1 MSHWKNRDK
10 KNSNKTLID
19 LSGVTE
25 FKVDATNP
33 PTIVSVQFNR
43 MGQVHDL
50 APRVIETKD
59 YVYPLFDDLHGRT
72 IDAVNKY
79 FLEIV

>member
-10 KNSNKTLID
+10 KNSNKTLTD

-25 FKVDATNP
+25 FKVDVTNP

>member
-25 FKVDATNP
+25 FKVDVTNQ

>member
-10 KNSNKTLID
+10 KHSNKTLID

-25 FKVDATNP
+25 FKVDVTNP

-72 IDAVNKY
+72 IEAVNRY

>member
-25 FKVDATNP
+25 FKVDATNT

>member
-72 IDAVNKY
+72 REAVNQY

>member
-10 KNSNKTLID
+10 KKSNKTLVD

-25 FKVDATNP
+25 FKVDVTDQ

-50 APRVIETKD
+50 APRVIETED

-72 IDAVNKY
+72 REAVNRY

>member
-25 FKVDATNP
+25 FKVDITNP
-33 PTIVSVQFNR
+33 PTIVSIQFNR

-79 FLEIV
+79 FLEII

>member
-10 KNSNKTLID
+10 KNSNKTLVD

-25 FKVDATNP
+25 FKVDVTNP

-79 FLEIV
+79 FLGIV

>member
-10 KNSNKTLID
+10 KNSNKTLVD

-25 FKVDATNP
+25 FKVDVTNP

-72 IDAVNKY
+72 IEAVNRY
-79 FLEIV
+79 FLEII

>member
-1 MSHWKNRDK
+1 MSHCKNRKK

>member
-10 KNSNKTLID
+10 KKSNKTLVD

-25 FKVDATNP
+25 FKVDVTDRP
-33 PTIVSVQFNR
+33 VIVSVQFNR

-50 APRVIETKD
+50 APRTIETED

-72 IDAVNKY
+72 REAVNQY